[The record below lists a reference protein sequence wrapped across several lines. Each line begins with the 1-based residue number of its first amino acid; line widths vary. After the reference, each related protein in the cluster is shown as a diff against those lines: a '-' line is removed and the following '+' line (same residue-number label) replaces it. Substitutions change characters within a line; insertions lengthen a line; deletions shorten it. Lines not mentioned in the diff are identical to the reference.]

1 MNRLVALS
9 YSPWSEKARWA
20 LLHHRLEFL
29 ETDFVPML
37 GTPWLRLVTGRFTGR
52 VTVPALIADT
62 PEKVVLMDSF
72 DIAQFA
78 ERHGRGPP
86 LLPKALLPAITEWN
100 LRSER
105 LMDAGRAL
113 VTRRT
118 AQDHEAQAE
127 ALPDAIP
134 SLIRRFSRPLTAAGV
149 EYFYR
154 KYGAATG
161 TEAERTEAIR
171 NELVTLRAA
180 LAGGDVLLGSF
191 SYADVAMAVALQ
203 FVEPVAGHRP
213 SMKPATRRI
222 FTQPGLAT
230 EFADLLAWRDAVF
243 ARHQP
248 AA

>member
-20 LLHHRLEFL
+20 LLHHRLAFS
-29 ETDFVPML
+29 ETEYVPML
-37 GTPWLRLVTGRFTGR
+37 GTPWLRLVTGRFAGR
-52 VTVPALIADT
+52 VTVPALIAEA
-62 PEKVVLMDSF
+62 PEKCVLMDSF
-72 DIAQFA
+72 DIALFA
-78 ERHGRGPP
+78 ERHGSGPP
-86 LLPKALLPAITEWN
+86 LLPTALLPAITEWN

-113 VTRRT
+113 ATRRT
-118 AQDHEAQAE
+118 AHDPDAQAE
-127 ALPDAIP
+127 ALPDVIP
-134 SLIRRFSRPLTAAGV
+134 PFVRRLSRPVTAAGV

-171 NELVTLRAA
+171 NELVALRAA
-180 LAGGDVLLGSF
+180 LAGGDVLLGTF

-203 FVEPVAGHRP
+203 FVQPVEGRRP
-213 SMKPATRRI
+213 SMKPATRRT

-230 EFADLLAWRDAVF
+230 EFADLLSWRDAVF
-243 ARHQP
+243 DRHQP

>member
-20 LLHHRLEFL
+20 LLHHRIPFR
-29 ETDFVPML
+29 ETEYLPML
-37 GTPWLRLVTGRFTGR
+37 GTPFLRLATGRYSGR
-52 VTVPALIADT
+52 VTVPALLTDP
-62 PEKVVLMDSF
+62 PEETALMDSF

-78 ERHGRGPP
+78 ERHGQGTP
-86 LLPKALLPAITEWN
+86 LMPAAALPAISEWN
-100 LRSER
+100 ARSER
-105 LMDAGRAL
+105 IMEAGRAL
-113 VTRRT
+113 ATRRT
-118 AQDHEAQAE
+118 AQDPEAQAE

-134 SLIRRFSRPLTAAGV
+134 AFLRRLSRPITAAGV
-149 EYFYR
+149 EYFHR

-171 NELVTLRAA
+171 NELVALRSG
-180 LAGGDVLLGSF
+180 LAGGDTLLGTF

-203 FVEPVAGHRP
+203 FVQPVDGCRP
-213 SMKPATRRI
+213 IMKPATRRT

-248 AA
+248 SA